1 MDLWGEAVLSSNQ
14 ESDEVNP
21 KQSEFSPYKPN
32 EYRLYMVWK
41 ALPINAINCERIAE
55 EVTIDQCEV
64 EQLIGI
70 KTQSDFAKRF
80 GLHQS
85 TLTEWNNQPIPSEYA
100 HLDWRTWAKTLTKD
114 VVFALYEGIMDYG
127 DPARVRLW
135 FQFIDPDSAKPNQTS
150 TDENEGKYL
159 SIADLMLAA
168 SKYTD

>member
-41 ALPINAINCERIAE
+41 ALPINAINCER
-55 EVTIDQCEV
+55 
-64 EQLIGI
+64 
-70 KTQSDFAKRF
+70 
-80 GLHQS
+80 
-85 TLTEWNNQPIPSEYA
+85 IPSEYA